1 MAKQPE
7 FWQGFRGLEHFRE
20 NFDDL
25 FDRLIGRPA
34 DAPATGVRGPALESF
49 VEDDRLVI
57 RVDLPGIDPAKVE
70 VTVAGNLLTIR
81 GAREDRREQ
90 KHRDFIQ
97 REVSYGSFERTL
109 TLPRG
114 AETEHVAAAYHNG
127 VLELTIPMPKEMTPR
142 KVPIEIERKRPPVA
156 PAKPKSRP

>member
-34 DAPATGVRGPALESF
+34 DAPSAGVRGPALESF
-49 VEDDRLVI
+49 IEDEKLVI
-57 RVDLPGIDPAKVE
+57 RADLPGIDPGQVE

-81 GAREDRREQ
+81 GTREDRREQ
-90 KHRDFIQ
+90 KQRDFIH
-97 REVSYGSFERTL
+97 REVSYGSFERTI

-114 AETEHVAAAYHNG
+114 VETKSIAAAYRNG

-142 KVPIEIERKRPPVA
+142 KVAIEIERERPPAA
-156 PAKPKSRP
+156 PAKPKSQP